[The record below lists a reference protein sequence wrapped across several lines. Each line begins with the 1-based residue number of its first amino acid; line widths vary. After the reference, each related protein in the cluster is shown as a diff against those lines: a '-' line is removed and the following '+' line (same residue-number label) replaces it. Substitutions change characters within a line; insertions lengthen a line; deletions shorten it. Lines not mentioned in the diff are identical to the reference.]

1 MCLLYT
7 DCDHRRRQPSYW
19 SQRRGRSQMPLKTF
33 RPISRYHTFM
43 YMYTQLN
50 HTHQPTME
58 CYTFSPSSNRLSL
71 TQQVAQE
78 KETTE
83 SKWKQERQRRIRT
96 EKRLRLAEDSL
107 KRLDK
112 ALKESGVQIDI
123 QIETDVKHLK
133 SKFSYYSVSHFTEK
147 YLWWNMNTL
156 TISHFSTSAN

>member
-1 MCLLYT
+1 MIVNI
-7 DCDHRRRQPSYW
+7 
-19 SQRRGRSQMPLKTF
+19 
-33 RPISRYHTFM
+33 IS
-43 YMYTQLN
+43 TQCINVYVHSMKQLIS
-50 HTHQPTME
+50 
-58 CYTFSPSSNRLSL
+58 CFL
-71 TQQVAQE
+71 QQVSQE

-133 SKFSYYSVSHFTEK
+133 SK
-147 YLWWNMNTL
+147 TL
-156 TISHFSTSAN
+156 

>member
-1 MCLLYT
+1 MIVNI
-7 DCDHRRRQPSYW
+7 
-19 SQRRGRSQMPLKTF
+19 
-33 RPISRYHTFM
+33 IS
-43 YMYTQLN
+43 TQCINVYVHSMKQLIS
-50 HTHQPTME
+50 
-58 CYTFSPSSNRLSL
+58 CYL
-71 TQQVAQE
+71 QQVSQE

-133 SKFSYYSVSHFTEK
+133 SK
-147 YLWWNMNTL
+147 TL
-156 TISHFSTSAN
+156 